1 MMNAIVQEG
10 AWLYDGQVPT
20 GVRVVHCNVRYG
32 TGDWQDPPEIRNDV
46 SGAGFDVQWA
56 SPTSPSTYSAH
67 ASAVFP
73 TLADAIAYAEGT
85 AWVAGTL
92 KWSQWVE

>member
-1 MMNAIVQEG
+1 MNAIVQEG
-10 AWLYDGQVPT
+10 TWLYDGQVST
-20 GVRVVHCNVRYG
+20 GVRVVHCNIRYG
-32 TGDWQDPPEIRNDV
+32 TGDWQDPPEIRNDFSV
-46 SGAGFDVQWA
+46 AGFDVQWA

-67 ASAVFP
+67 ASAVFL

-92 KWSQWVE
+92 KWSQRVG